1 MNRQSIRVLYIWD
14 ADYPWDIRVEKICN
28 TLLNQGLE
36 VHIVARNLKRLPQNE
51 CLAGIYV
58 HRLPSWKNNKINYAV
73 SFPLFLSPIWK
84 THIDTVIK
92 KHEINLIIVRDLP
105 MAIAGIWAGARN
117 NIPVIFDMAENY
129 TAMIS
134 DIWNR
139 DKFKGINLLV
149 RNPFMA
155 KIIEKYAIIKF
166 DHILVVVEEALD
178 VLVKSGVNPDKVT
191 IVGNTP
197 KLKQIILSENGEESN
212 LGIIKNHFS
221 VIYTG
226 GITANRGIGVVLG
239 AIPDICKVISDF
251 LFVIIG
257 VGREDANI
265 TQTINRNKL
274 DKYVL
279 RLGWID
285 HDKIY
290 TYIKACKIGLIP
302 HIVTNHTNTT
312 IPNKIYDYMA
322 CGIPVIASNT
332 IPMKRIINEEM
343 CGSTFKDGDQ
353 KDLVKAIIDMH
364 NFNNSFGKNGEKAIL
379 SKYNWEIDEKKLI
392 RVVEKV
398 MKRGCG
404 SLYYNEA

>member
-1 MNRQSIRVLYIWD
+1 MNRPSRVLYIWD

-36 VHIVARNLKRLPQNE
+36 IHIIARNLKGLPRNE
-51 CLAGIYV
+51 CLAGIYI
-58 HRLPSWKNNKINYAV
+58 HRLPAWKNKKINYAL

-92 KHEINLIIVRDLP
+92 KHKINLIIVRDLP
-105 MAIAGIWAGARN
+105 MAIAGLWAGARN

-129 TAMIS
+129 TAMIT

-149 RNPFMA
+149 RNPFLA
-155 KIIEKYAIIKF
+155 KIVEKYSINKF

-178 VLVKSGVNPDKVT
+178 VLVKSGVNPEKVT

-197 KLKQIILSENGEESN
+197 KLCQINISEHGEESYIRKIRN
-212 LGIIKNHFS
+212 NFS

-226 GITANRGIGVVLG
+226 GITANRGIDVVLD
-239 AIPDICKVISDF
+239 AIPHICKVIPDF

-257 VGREDANI
+257 VGREDENI
-265 TQTINRNKL
+265 TQIIHKNKL
-274 DKYVL
+274 HKYVL

-290 TYIKACKIGLIP
+290 QYIKACKIGLIP

-343 CGSTFKDGDQ
+343 CGSTFKAGDQ
-353 KDLVKAIIDMH
+353 KDLAKSIIDMH
-364 NFNNSFGKNGEKAIL
+364 NFNNLYGKNGEKAIL
-379 SKYNWEIDEKKLI
+379 SKYNWEIEEKKLI
-392 RVVEKV
+392 KVVCKV
-398 MKRGCG
+398 MEKGCG
-404 SLYYNEA
+404 SLLYNAT